1 MNKPKMIRKAIRIII
16 VLFISL
22 HATAQ
27 IDSSLLLGLRSATT
41 AEINS
46 ITNPIAGTLIYNSE
60 DSRMYI
66 NTGSGFSKI
75 PAIDSNSIDF
85 WGVTGSAGSDSNI
98 NFLGTT
104 DAQDMVFRTNN
115 IEAFRV
121 LQSNQNMGLGVVIP
135 SEKLDIN
142 GSLRVRNIATTT
154 SDLDVLVSTGTGVVQ
169 KRVFEDFIG
178 PQGVPGNDGVSIE
191 SVGLNVNKELLVAL
205 SNGTILNAGQV
216 INPKLN
222 FGARWT
228 NTDVATNLNIDNTIA
243 PIFGNQNYKDD
254 GNDLYEVVGNT
265 LIVKEVG
272 RYDIRANISL
282 LGVDDGD
289 HQRTNTSARIAVNG
303 TVVGAFGGSGY
314 IRYSNGNNP
323 LNTSSSIHLNEILE
337 LNANDIIS
345 ILTFRKA
352 NSGEVNFSGVNESSF
367 VINKLR

>member
-1 MNKPKMIRKAIRIII
+1 MIRKAIRIII

-22 HATAQ
+22 QATAQ

-60 DSRMYI
+60 NGRMYI
-66 NTGSGFSKI
+66 NTGSGFAKI
-75 PAIDSNSIDF
+75 PAIDNNSIDF
-85 WGVTGSAGSDSNI
+85 WGVTGSLGTDSSV

-115 IEAFRV
+115 IEAFRI
-121 LQSNQNMGLGVVIP
+121 LQNNQNIGLGVPIP

-142 GSLRVRNIATTT
+142 GNLRVRSIATTT
-154 SDLDVLVSTGTGVVQ
+154 SDLDVLVTTATGVVQ
-169 KRVFEDFIG
+169 KRAFTDFE
-178 PQGVPGNDGVSIE
+178 GNDGVSVTE
-191 SVGLNVNKELLVAL
+191 VDLNIDKELLVIL
-205 SNGTILNAGQV
+205 SDGTILNAGQV

-228 NTDVATNLNIDNTIA
+228 NADVTTDLNINNTIV
-243 PIFGNQNYKDD
+243 PIFGNQNYKDG
-254 GNDLYEVVGNT
+254 GNNLYEVVGNT
-265 LIVKEVG
+265 LEVKEAG

-282 LGVDDGD
+282 LGDDSNGGQ
-289 HQRTNTSARIAVNG
+289 QRTNVSARIAVNG
-303 TVVGAFGGSGY
+303 NVVGALGGSY
-314 IRYSNGNNP
+314 IRFQNATSYN
-323 LNTSSSIHLNEILE
+323 NTSSAHVSEILE

-352 NSGEVNFSGVNESSF
+352 NIGVVNFSGVNESSF
-367 VINKLR
+367 TINKLR